1 MLEKRA
7 NKRVTFR
14 NVVRYG
20 LENPPVKISYVT
32 DLSDTGLFI
41 KTCKIYRP
49 DTKLYL
55 TIEVNG
61 KPHKGEGVV
70 TWAKK
75 VPKNLMRII
84 KGGMGIRFTRI
95 DKTLK
100 DLCRD
105 KKCIDED
112 KDEMFKVRDVI
123 T

>member
-7 NKRVTFR
+7 NKRVPFR
-14 NVVRYG
+14 NIVRYG

-32 DLSDTGLFI
+32 DLSETGLFI
-41 KTCKIYRP
+41 KTCKVYRP

-55 TIEVNG
+55 TVEVNG
-61 KPHKGEGVV
+61 KLHNGEGVV

-75 VPKNLMRII
+75 VPQNLMKII

-95 DKTLK
+95 DETLK
-100 DLCRD
+100 NLCRD
-105 KKCIDED
+105 KKGIDED

-123 T
+123 A